1 MKGTFFVAGFA
12 TNPAPLL
19 RLGIPTLL
27 VISCSIENMSVE
39 LLRLNSG
46 TSDQNSRAVE
56 STARSI
62 MSTHFADL
70 SIHFDV
76 NRASR
81 FSIVLVPRD
90 DDSASDYEADTGETL
105 YDSLDALKTKLMTD
119 DNISSY
125 VNLSTMLDLTD
136 SEEESDDGS
145 DIDQHIQSRDWRFTP
160 GGTFVPTQRVRGDSS
175 TPQPAAAYQYGRDTG
190 NTTGLFG
197 RSGTTVVT
205 QRRPARGQFVLTPY
219 RMDASSDDDEQF
231 SNAAETVGPFTPR
244 DLYDMTVM
252 NNLALQRDDSDDSDD
267 SFSDAQDDSDD
278 SDDSFSDAQ
287 SSDDDESMDDARD
300 TVGNYE
306 IKDHYDLTAFNRAVD
321 NAEMR
326 TIAGEPE
333 TTEQRDLAKRIAKAI
348 AGTSS
353 FTKTDTLDKN
363 GKPKPLSELMRM
375 ARVTSLWPV
384 LSELQKDQY
393 MQTTGVLA
401 HDRHY
406 IARNVQFGAPIRKKR
421 PFVINA
427 QGQKIQV

>member
-1 MKGTFFVAGFA
+1 MSVQ
-12 TNPAPLL
+12 LL
-19 RLGIPTLL
+19 RL
-27 VISCSIENMSVE
+27 
-39 LLRLNSG
+39 RRG
-46 TSDQNSRAVE
+46 TSEQNSRAIE
-56 STARSI
+56 SKVRSI

-76 NRASR
+76 NSATKY
-81 FSIVLVPRD
+81 IIELVPRE
-90 DDSASDYEADTGETL
+90 DDSVSDFEANTGETF
-105 YDSLDALKTKLMTD
+105 LDRLEALKTRLIADMY
-119 DNISSY
+119 ISY
-125 VNLSTMLDLTD
+125 YADVSTVLDLDSD
-136 SEEESDDGS
+136 SEEESDDGL
-145 DIDQHIQSRDWRFTP
+145 
-160 GGTFVPTQRVRGDSS
+160 FVPEWTQAASS
-175 TPQPAAAYQYGRDTG
+175 TPQPAATYQYGRDTG
-190 NTTGLFG
+190 NTAGLFG
-197 RSGTTVVT
+197 RPGTTVVS
-205 QRRPARGQFVLTPY
+205 QRRPDEGPFAVTPFH
-219 RMDASSDDDEQF
+219 MDASSDDDEPF
-231 SNAAETVGPFTPR
+231 SNAAETVGSFTPR

-252 NNLALQRDDSDDSDD
+252 NNALALRRNDSDDSGD
-267 SFSDAQDDSDD
+267 SFADAQDDAGD
-278 SDDSFSDAQ
+278 SDGSFADAQ

-300 TVGNYE
+300 TVGNYQ

-326 TIAGEPE
+326 TTAGEPE

-353 FTKTDTLDKN
+353 FTTADTLDKN

-427 QGQKIQV
+427 QGQKIVV

>member
-1 MKGTFFVAGFA
+1 
-12 TNPAPLL
+12 
-19 RLGIPTLL
+19 
-27 VISCSIENMSVE
+27 MSVE

-62 MSTHFADL
+62 MSTYFSDL

-90 DDSASDYEADTGETL
+90 DDSVSDFEADTGETL
-105 YDSLDALKTKLMTD
+105 DDSLDALKSKLMTD

-125 VNLSTMLDLTD
+125 VHLSTMLDLTD

-160 GGTFVPTQRVRGDSS
+160 SGTFVPTQRVRGDSP
-175 TPQPAAAYQYGRDTG
+175 TPQPAAAYQHGRDTG
-190 NTTGLFG
+190 NTAGLFG
-197 RSGTTVVT
+197 RPGTTVVS
-205 QRRPARGQFVLTPY
+205 QRRPAQGQFAITPFQ
-219 RMDASSDDDEQF
+219 MDASSDDD
-231 SNAAETVGPFTPR
+231 SYHSTTGGVGDPGSGDDT
-244 DLYDMTVM
+244 
-252 NNLALQRDDSDDSDD
+252 DDSDDSY
-267 SFSDAQDDSDD
+267 SDAQDDSDD
-278 SDDSFSDAQ
+278 SDDSFTDAQ
-287 SSDDDESMDDARD
+287 SSDDDDDEPFYDATSIQMPA
-300 TVGNYE
+300 TVGNYQ
-306 IKDHYDLTAFNRAVD
+306 ITDHYDLSDFNRAVD

-326 TIAGEPE
+326 TIDGEPE

-427 QGQKIQV
+427 QGQKFVV

>member
-1 MKGTFFVAGFA
+1 MSVQ
-12 TNPAPLL
+12 LL
-19 RLGIPTLL
+19 RL
-27 VISCSIENMSVE
+27 
-39 LLRLNSG
+39 RRG
-46 TSDQNSRAVE
+46 TSEQNSRAIE
-56 STARSI
+56 SKVRSI

-76 NRASR
+76 NSATKY
-81 FSIVLVPRD
+81 IIELVPRE
-90 DDSASDYEADTGETL
+90 DDSVSDFEANTGETF
-105 YDSLDALKTKLMTD
+105 LDRLEALKTRLIADMY
-119 DNISSY
+119 ISY
-125 VNLSTMLDLTD
+125 YADMSTVLDLDSD
-136 SEEESDDGS
+136 SEEESDDGL
-145 DIDQHIQSRDWRFTP
+145 
-160 GGTFVPTQRVRGDSS
+160 FVPEWTQAASS
-175 TPQPAAAYQYGRDTG
+175 TPQPAATYQYGRDTG
-190 NTTGLFG
+190 NTAGLFG
-197 RSGTTVVT
+197 RPGTTVVS
-205 QRRPARGQFVLTPY
+205 QRRPPQGQFAITPFH
-219 RMDASSDDDEQF
+219 MDASSDDG
-231 SNAAETVGPFTPR
+231 SYHSTTGGVGDPGSG
-244 DLYDMTVM
+244 
-252 NNLALQRDDSDDSDD
+252 DDSDDSGD
-267 SFSDAQDDSDD
+267 SYKDAQDDD
-278 SDDSFSDAQ
+278 SSADAQ

-306 IKDHYDLTAFNRAVD
+306 IKDHYDLAAFNRAVD

-326 TIAGEPE
+326 TVDGEPE

-353 FTKTDTLDKN
+353 FTKADTLDKN

>member
-1 MKGTFFVAGFA
+1 
-12 TNPAPLL
+12 
-19 RLGIPTLL
+19 
-27 VISCSIENMSVE
+27 MSVE

-46 TSDQNSRAVE
+46 TSDTNSRAVE

-62 MSTHFADL
+62 MRTHFADL
-70 SIHFDV
+70 SRHFDV
-76 NRASR
+76 NRASKY
-81 FSIVLVPRD
+81 SIVLVSRD
-90 DDSASDYEADTGETL
+90 DDSAEDYEADTGEPFR
-105 YDSLDALKTKLMTD
+105 DSLDALKNRLMAD
-119 DNISSY
+119 ANISLY
-125 VNLSTMLDLTD
+125 VTLSTMLDVTD

-145 DIDQHIQSRDWRFTP
+145 DGSDIDQYIQSRDWRFTP
-160 GGTFVPTQRVRGDSS
+160 GGTFIPGQADRS

-190 NTTGLFG
+190 NTAGLFG
-197 RSGTTVVT
+197 RPGTTVVA
-205 QRRPARGQFVLTPY
+205 QGRPAQGQFVVTPY
-219 RMDASSDDDEQF
+219 RMDASSDDDEPF

-252 NNLALQRDDSDDSDD
+252 NNLALQRDDSDDS
-267 SFSDAQDDSDD
+267 FSDAQDDSDE

-287 SSDDDESMDDARD
+287 SSDDDESMEDARD
-300 TVGNYE
+300 TVGDYE

-326 TIAGEPE
+326 TTAGEPE
-333 TTEQRDLAKRIAKAI
+333 TTEQRDLAKQIAKAI

-353 FTKTDTLDKN
+353 FRTADTLDKN

-401 HDRHY
+401 NDRHY
-406 IARNVQFGAPIRKKR
+406 IARNVLIGAPIRKIR

-427 QGQKIQV
+427 QGKKIQV